1 MNPKL
6 SSISKWAK
14 FKLVIWARLKSMFEE
29 SILEISKMIDVFVF
43 WIQFGSKESFRRPL
57 GLGDAFNENKTSKLH
72 NSEILK

>member
-1 MNPKL
+1 
-6 SSISKWAK
+6 
-14 FKLVIWARLKSMFEE
+14 MFEE